1 MVFNTIFHLSND
13 ASRTVNLICLVY
25 LVSLVERNQIHQKDQ
40 MNQLPATRR
49 DMLDGKLSPFLFSLL
64 VFLSV

>member
-1 MVFNTIFHLSND
+1 
-13 ASRTVNLICLVY
+13 
-25 LVSLVERNQIHQKDQ
+25 